1 MNHQVNNFYKQNI
14 ENIVQIFKLVK
25 LDVLIIN

>member
-14 ENIVQIFKLVK
+14 ENIVQIFKLLK